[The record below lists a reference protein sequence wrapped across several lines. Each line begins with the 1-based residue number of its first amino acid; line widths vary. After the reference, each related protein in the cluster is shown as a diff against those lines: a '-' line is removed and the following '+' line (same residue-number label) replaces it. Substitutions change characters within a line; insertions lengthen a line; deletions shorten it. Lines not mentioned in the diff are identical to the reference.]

1 MYSVLCVFRFRWVL
15 SAPWKNWEIN
25 CITNTSSFAG
35 WLSQARPPPL
45 YFRSDPVLLH
55 LRWWLYYSCYSC
67 SLRSAYVQPT
77 IFLSL
82 SLSITQLN
90 VIGGGRWLVERP
102 LDQFANFYYFIKQE
116 WTVRERK
123 REAREG
129 GISRARTKMTLS
141 RFVSSSPVHSIKRGR
156 KLKKLINPIKR
167 RDNRREIISWFYYAR
182 RVLKFTRCVFARIIH
197 SSSAALHPVAMC
209 SLT

>member
-1 MYSVLCVFRFRWVL
+1 MYYQHVVVCWLAKPS
-15 SAPWKNWEIN
+15 SA
-25 CITNTSSFAG
+25 TSSLLPIRSGPSPSAMMA
-35 WLSQARPPPL
+35 LLLLLLLQSPL
-45 YFRSDPVLLH
+45 CL
-55 LRWWLYYSCYSC
+55 C
-67 SLRSAYVQPT
+67 PT
-77 IFLSL
+77 NHFSL

-90 VIGGGRWLVERP
+90 VTGGGRWLVERP

-116 WTVRERK
+116 WTERERK

-167 RDNRREIISWFYYAR
+167 RDNRREIIS
-182 RVLKFTRCVFARIIH
+182 
-197 SSSAALHPVAMC
+197 
-209 SLT
+209 